1 MHHPTRRTL
10 LVATLAAAT
19 APAAQA
25 RVAPDEVH
33 RYWPQARL
41 VGSGR
46 LRFVGLAVYDARLW
60 SPVSPGP
67 QDWQGQP
74 LALELQYARSLHG
87 ERIAERS
94 LDEMRRQGPIDAAQ
108 AKAWLAQM
116 KATFPDVHDGDRLTG
131 FYRNPAPARFYLN
144 GRARGEWTDE
154 ALARQFFGIWLAPQ
168 TSQPALREALFGG
181 RA

>member
-1 MHHPTRRTL
+1 MHHPTRRFL
-10 LVATLAAAT
+10 LLSTLAAAI

-25 RVAPDEVH
+25 RTAPDEVQ

-46 LRFVGLAVYDARLW
+46 LRFVGLSIYDARLW
-60 SPVSPGP
+60 SPVPLGP

-74 LALELQYARSLHG
+74 LALELQYARALQG
-87 ERIAERS
+87 ELIAERA
-94 LDEMRRQGPIDAAQ
+94 LGEMRRQGPIDATQ
-108 AKAWLAQM
+108 ATAWLAQM
-116 KATFPDVHDGDRLTG
+116 KATFPDVSNGDRLTG
-131 FYRNPAPARFYLN
+131 FYRDPAPARFYLN
-144 GRARGEWTDE
+144 GRARGEWADE

-168 TSQPALREALFGG
+168 TSQPVLREALFGG